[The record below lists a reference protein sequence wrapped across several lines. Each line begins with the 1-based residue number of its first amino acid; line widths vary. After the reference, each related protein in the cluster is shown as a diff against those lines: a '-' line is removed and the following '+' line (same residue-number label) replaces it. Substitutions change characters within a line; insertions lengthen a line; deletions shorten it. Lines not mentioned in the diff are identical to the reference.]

1 MALALGARA
10 AGLARATVVRPVT
23 VTAAGMGRLGGRVL
37 PSASR
42 HPRVA
47 DLATRG
53 ERIRERREGGATE
66 TIRGLLRRAV
76 EAAVPAVDL
85 TELVLVHVDLDTLAA
100 GIDLDR
106 IASPL
111 DLDPIMHRVDP
122 DAIVARVDVDAVIGR
137 VDLAELAREVLAA
150 IDLPEILRE
159 STGAVSSQAPR
170 AVRTEGMNADE
181 SVSRFVDRVLRRPH
195 PRAAV
200 TP

>member
-76 EAAVPAVDL
+76 EAAVSAVDL

-111 DLDPIMHRVDP
+111 DLDPIVQ
-122 DAIVARVDVDAVIGR
+122 RVDVDAVIGR